1 MYRGVYAVAF
11 DVVSSDAAMVQE
23 RMFDVLLQSGSV
35 SPGDL
40 IVLTK
45 GDQQGVAG
53 KTNAMQILTVP
64 NATAA
69 RTSASA

>member
-1 MYRGVYAVAF
+1 VYAVAF
-11 DVVSSDAAMVQE
+11 DVVSSDAAAMQE
-23 RMFDVLLQSGSV
+23 RMFDALLRSGSV

-40 IVLTK
+40 VVLTK

-53 KTNAMQILTVP
+53 RTNAMQILTVP
-64 NATAA
+64 NVTAA